1 MTSANTGP
9 DFRPI
14 NLHSVERWDKNLASL
29 ASISSR
35 ESFPRSWPLTS
46 PQIIFQDIKFCWFS
60 TPCLFLEQ
68 KKVENAPERKTLTK
82 LHWHPAECTDKDL
95 KEVGKEVWQTDAP
108 EAVTLR
114 GSGGPQGGSEGLLR
128 PAHWHAPQTL
138 NPRYRAP
145 SQRLPGKQI
154 GVPRTKELTLL
165 HF

>member
-14 NLHSVERWDKNLASL
+14 NLHSVERWDKDLASL

-46 PQIIFQDIKFCWFS
+46 PQIIFQGIEFCWFS
-60 TPCLFLEQ
+60 TPCPFLEQ

-82 LHWHPAECTDKDL
+82 FHWHHAECTYKDL
-95 KEVGKEVWQTDAP
+95 KEAGKEVWQTDAP

-128 PAHWHAPQTL
+128 PAHWRRPPKPWT
-138 NPRYRAP
+138 PDTGPPP
-145 SQRLPGKQI
+145 SVSQGNR
-154 GVPRTKELTLL
+154 
-165 HF
+165 